1 MPAERCHCGNKA
13 TGACN
18 DCERTTCDECA
29 SPDYRCYGCC
39 GSNAEAASLFDDPE
53 LVSLDDD
60 EDTSQGDGLDS
71 DAFDQG
77 DDFDAYGDF

>member
-1 MPAERCHCGNKA
+1 MPIERCSCGNSV

-18 DCERTTCDECA
+18 DCERPTCDECA
-29 SPDYRCYGCC
+29 SPDYRCYACC

-60 EDTSQGDGLDS
+60 EDTDAGSDDFLDADWDDS
-71 DAFDQG
+71 AFD
-77 DDFDAYGDF
+77 GDF